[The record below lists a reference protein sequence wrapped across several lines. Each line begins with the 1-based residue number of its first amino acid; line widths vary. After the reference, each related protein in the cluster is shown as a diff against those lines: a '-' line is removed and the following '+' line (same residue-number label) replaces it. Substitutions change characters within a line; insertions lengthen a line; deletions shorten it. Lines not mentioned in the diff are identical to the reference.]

1 MPSGSAKLS
10 FAYRV
15 SDMGAI
21 FATGV
26 RLFGIG
32 GVLFILA
39 IAFYEGLP
47 GASRIPFLT
56 SIPVVSDLIAGRVET
71 VAAQRVKEATAGMA
85 SKYELQSVQ
94 FQLQRERELRKV
106 ADDAAASERQRA
118 ALSEAIAAQRQARIE
133 QLAAEA
139 ESDPHLSRPNEKDK
153 AWLGKH

>member
-1 MPSGSAKLS
+1 MRERHL
-10 FAYRV
+10 
-15 SDMGAI
+15 MTAI
-21 FATGV
+21 LATAV

-39 IAFYEGLP
+39 IAFYEGVP

-56 SIPVVSDLIAGRVET
+56 SIPVVSDIVAGRVES

-94 FQLQRERELRKV
+94 FQLQRERELRQA
-106 ADDAAASERQRA
+106 ADDAAAAERKRA
-118 ALSEAIAAQRQARIE
+118 ALSEAIAAQRQATID

-139 ESDPHLSRPNEKDK
+139 AKDPDLSRPTAKDK
-153 AWLGKH
+153 SWLERH